1 MAKIERVDNVNDYA
15 RYVGAEE
22 LHPHVAVIHYDE
34 LDHVRHSLNNYNV
47 YGLFL
52 QKEFPYGLSYGM
64 GSYNAADGA
73 LIAVA
78 PGQIGGMSDDGTIIH
93 LHGWVLMFDQD
104 FIRGTDL
111 EKHMR
116 EYHFFNYNSNEALR
130 MLADEKRT
138 LATIIKMIRMELKT
152 NKDADFADDIVRS
165 YIQLILQYC
174 QRFYNRQFHEAASE
188 KNDLLVR
195 FQKVLETYYEKKLQI
210 KNGTPSVAYCASEL
224 FLSTN
229 YFGDIIKTATGDT
242 ASHYIRH
249 FIIDKAKSMLV
260 GGQQITE
267 TANSLGFEYPQ
278 HFTRVF
284 KQETGMSPSKFLASI
299 SY

>member
-1 MAKIERVDNVNDYA
+1 MAKIEIVNNVNDYVH
-15 RYVGAEE
+15 YVGAEE

-34 LDHVRHSLNNYNV
+34 LDHVRHCLNNYNV

-64 GSYNAADGA
+64 GNYSAAGGS

-104 FIRGTDL
+104 FVRGTDL
-111 EKHMR
+111 EKHMGD
-116 EYHFFNYNSNEALR
+116 YHFFNYNNNEALQ
-130 MLADEKRT
+130 MKPDEKRV
-138 LATIIKMIRMELKT
+138 LATIIKMIRMELKNNDSGDLT
-152 NKDADFADDIVRS
+152 DDIVRS

-174 QRFYNRQFHEAASE
+174 QRFYNRQFHEVTSG
-188 KNDLLVR
+188 KTDLLVR
-195 FQKVLETYYEKKLQI
+195 FRKVLEEYYEKKLQI
-210 KNGTPSVAYCASEL
+210 KNGTPSVAYCASEM
-224 FLSTN
+224 FLSAN
-229 YFGDIIKTATGDT
+229 YFGDVVKTATGDT

-249 FIIDKAKSMLV
+249 FVIDKAKSMLV

-267 TANSLGFEYPQ
+267 TADSLGFEYPQ
-278 HFTRVF
+278 HFTRMF
-284 KQETGMSPSKFLASI
+284 RLETGMSPSQFLRNI
-299 SY
+299 K

>member
-267 TANSLGFEYPQ
+267 TANSLGFEYSQ